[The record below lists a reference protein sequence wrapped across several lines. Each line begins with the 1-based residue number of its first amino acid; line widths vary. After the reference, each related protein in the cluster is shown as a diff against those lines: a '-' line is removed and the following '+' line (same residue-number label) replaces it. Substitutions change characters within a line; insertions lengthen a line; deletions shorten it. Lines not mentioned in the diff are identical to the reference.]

1 MGLALLLAR
10 AAPSARAQE
19 HGSPTVEMTVGS
31 SRVIRVGAPVSRV
44 AVAGRGIVDVE
55 ATPPDILEITARHAG
70 RTEVTAWDKAGAAH
84 NYAVRVVVA
93 GEGLRERLRALFP
106 GEKIDAQQ
114 AGGAIVVSGVV
125 PDAPTAERIE
135 KVAASLAGG
144 GANAPAPVINLLQV
158 LGTQQVQ
165 LEVRFA
171 EVSRSALR
179 QMGLNLWAR
188 TGTGTNDVVGGML
201 GPATQPGPGLAPP
214 LSSDPTLAGQLQLPR
229 GLPVVQSPLA
239 GAFSLLFATSSQSD
253 VPLSGALSLL
263 SERGFAKTLA
273 EPTLVALSGQEAT
286 FLAGGEFPIP
296 LTQALGQVYVD
307 FKKFGIQLRFTPFVL
322 GDETI
327 QLKLSASVS
336 DVDYTVG
343 VRLNQVTVPG
353 LTTRE
358 SSTTVRLRD
367 GQGFA
372 IAGLLS
378 DRMRSTVDK
387 LPGLGDLPI
396 LGALFRSVSF
406 RHDETELLV
415 VITAH
420 LVTPRPRGE
429 HIPVPGEDEV
439 SDPSDLELFL
449 LGTDEAHHDAPAGKV
464 GFVE

>member
-1 MGLALLLAR
+1 
-10 AAPSARAQE
+10 
-19 HGSPTVEMTVGS
+19 
-31 SRVIRVGAPVSRV
+31 
-44 AVAGRGIVDVE
+44 
-55 ATPPDILEITARHAG
+55 
-70 RTEVTAWDKAGAAH
+70 
-84 NYAVRVVVA
+84 
-93 GEGLRERLRALFP
+93 
-106 GEKIDAQQ
+106 
-114 AGGAIVVSGVV
+114 VVSGVV